1 MAIRAAQY
9 VRMSTEHQR
18 YSIDAQITANNA
30 YAAEH
35 GIEIVRTYADEGRS
49 GLSIKGRDALSRL
62 IADVQSK
69 DTDYESLL
77 VYDVSRWGRF
87 QDTDESAYYE
97 FICKLSGINVIYC
110 AEPFAN
116 DGSTLA
122 TLMKAIKRVMAGEYS
137 RELSVKVSRAHH
149 QQAALGFHQGGP
161 ANFGLRRAI
170 VDQNGRQKLLLQ
182 PREAKNLSTDKVIL
196 VRGPDNEVQVIRDIF
211 EMFNEQRLS
220 FQAIAETL
228 NARGAKTARG
238 NPWRKENIISVLR
251 SEKYAGTFVFGMT
264 KWPMR
269 GPAIQVPKDKWVR
282 VENFIEPVVDRKTYE
297 KAQLLLKDGPH
308 FSDNELLDY
317 LSSTWCVLGL
327 LSAPLI
333 NDCGFA
339 PTHQTYR
346 ERFGAL
352 TNAYKL
358 ISYRQIDAFRYTH
371 APTRLRVIHR
381 RIVESLTSIGYR
393 FTNPIGYDFDRQ
405 VLTIGNRS
413 IVVAVLQSLP
423 SRGRLR
429 AGWAL
434 HLNNLVPCDQ
444 ILIARMREDNE
455 TVLDYHLIQR
465 TAFLRPRFRFTA
477 ANIGQFRKYKLA
489 CLSGIVRASRSRR
502 QLSRS
507 QLPSPP
513 RLYRP

>member
-18 YSIDAQITANNA
+18 YSIDAQITANKA

-97 FICKLSGINVIYC
+97 FICKLAGINVIYC

-116 DGSTLA
+116 DGSMLA

-170 VDQNGRQKLLLQ
+170 IDQHGQQKLVMNAH
-182 PREAKNLSTDKVIL
+182 EAKYLSTDKVIL
-196 VRGPDNEVQVIRDIF
+196 VRGPQEEVEVIRDIF
-211 EMFNEQRLS
+211 RLFNEERRS
-220 FQAIAETL
+220 FGQIADFL
-228 NARGAKTARG
+228 NARGTRTARG
-238 NPWRKENIISVLR
+238 MLWRKETISDVLR

-269 GPAIQVPKDKWVR
+269 GPPIPVPRDKWIR
-282 VENFIEPVVDRKTYE
+282 VENAIPPVVDRKTFE
-297 KAQLLLKDGPH
+297 KAQMLLKDGPN

-317 LSSTWCVLGL
+317 LSAAWCGLGL
-327 LSAPLI
+327 LSAPVLD
-333 NDCGFA
+333 DCAFA

-346 ERFGAL
+346 ERFGTL

-358 ISYRQIDAFRYTH
+358 IGYKQIDTYRYTH
-371 APTRLRVIHR
+371 APVPIRVMHRRVI
-381 RIVESLTSIGYR
+381 ETFFSLRYA
-393 FTNPIGYDFDRQ
+393 FNNPIGFDFDRQ
-405 VLTIGNRS
+405 VLTIGKRS
-413 IVVAVLQSLP
+413 IVVAVLQYLP
-423 SRGRLR
+423 CRGRLP

-434 HLNNLVPCDQ
+434 HLDNLPPCQQ
-444 ILIARMREDNE
+444 ILIARMKEDNKG
-455 TVLDYHLIQR
+455 VLDYHLIPR
-465 TAFLRPRFRFTA
+465 DAFSCCQFRFTE
-477 ANIGQFRKYKLA
+477 ANAGRFRKHKLA
-489 CLSGIVRASRSRR
+489 CLSGIVRASRSRHARKILAPGRNR
-502 QLSRS
+502 QAA
-507 QLPSPP
+507 QH
-513 RLYRP
+513 

>member
-18 YSIDAQITANNA
+18 YSIDAQKTANRT

-49 GLSIKGRDALSRL
+49 GLTLKGRSGLSRL

-69 DTDYESLL
+69 NTDYESLL

-97 FICKLSGINVIYC
+97 FICKLSGITVIYC
-110 AEPFAN
+110 AEPFTN

-149 QQAALGFHQGGP
+149 QQAAFGFHQGGP

-170 VDQNGRQKLLLQ
+170 IDKNGQQKLLLQ
-182 PREAKNLSTDKVIL
+182 SREGKSLSTDKVIL
-196 VRGPDNEVQVIRDIF
+196 VRGPDSEVQVIRDIF
-211 EMFNEQRLS
+211 HMFTEERRS
-220 FQAIAETL
+220 FQSIAQAL
-228 NARGAKTARG
+228 NGRGTKTAHG
-238 NPWRKENIISVLR
+238 NPWRKDNIITILR
-251 SEKYAGTFVFGMT
+251 SEKYAGTFVFGKT

-269 GPAIQVPKDKWVR
+269 GPPIPVPKDKWIR
-282 VENFIEPVVDRKTYE
+282 VENSIPPVIERKTFE

-308 FSDNELLDY
+308 FTDNELLDY
-317 LSSTWCVLGL
+317 LSAAWCALGL
-327 LSAPLI
+327 LSAPVI
-333 NDCGFA
+333 DECRFA

-346 ERFGAL
+346 ERFGTL

-358 ISYRQIDAFRYTH
+358 IGYKQIDTYRYTH
-371 APTRLRVIHR
+371 APTLIRVMHR
-381 RIVESLTSIGYR
+381 RIIETLFSFRYAFG
-393 FTNPIGYDFDRQ
+393 NPIDYDFDRQ
-405 VLTIGNRS
+405 VLTIGKRS
-413 IVVAVLQSLP
+413 IVVAVLQNLP
-423 SRGRLR
+423 CRGRLR

-434 HLNNLVPCDQ
+434 HLTNLVPCTH

-455 TVLDYHLIQR
+455 TVLDYHLIPR
-465 TAFLRPRFRFTA
+465 AAFLRPRFRFTA
-477 ANIGQFRKYKLA
+477 ENIGQFRKHKLA
-489 CLSGIVRASRSRR
+489 CLSGVVRASRSRR
-502 QLSRS
+502 RFTRP
-507 QLPSPP
+507 QLPLAM
-513 RLYRP
+513 RDT